1 MAAPPDPARPDPARP
16 DPARPDPAH
25 PSPAHPSPAEPEGVR
40 PPRPPLQRP
49 PKRDY
54 AAEEEAGRRLTNA
67 HILLRRGQTAE
78 AEAAVRAILAERAGD
93 AAAHELLGDIQA
105 AREDWEAAAAAYQAA
120 LAHET
125 GRASAEAKF
134 GKATLR
140 RAERERQAKMGVAYA
155 AAETAMVRREGGSRG
170 AWPVILG
177 SALCPG
183 LGQVVQGQTL
193 KGGILIGIFLLGL
206 LLLALLPH
214 GGSGRSYFGPA
225 FWLVTALLAGDW
237 LYAVADAAQASSR
250 KDN

>member
-1 MAAPPDPARPDPARP
+1 MAAPPDPARPDPQRP
-16 DPARPDPAH
+16 DPQRPDGA
-25 PSPAHPSPAEPEGVR
+25 R
-40 PPRPPLQRP
+40 PPRPPVPRP

-93 AAAHELLGDIQA
+93 AAAHELLGDILA
-105 AREDWEAAAAAYQAA
+105 ARDGWAAAAGAYQTA
-120 LAHET
+120 LTHEP
-125 GRASAEAKF
+125 GRASAETKF

-140 RAERERQAKMGVAYA
+140 RAERERQEKMGVAYA
-155 AAETAMVRREGGSRG
+155 ATETAMVRREGGSRG

-177 SALCPG
+177 SAVCPG

-225 FWLVTALLAGDW
+225 FWLVTALMAGDW

-250 KDN
+250 KEE

>member
-1 MAAPPDPARPDPARP
+1 MAAPPDPARPDPPRHDPPRHDPPRRA
-16 DPARPDPAH
+16 PARPAAPH
-25 PSPAHPSPAEPEGVR
+25 
-40 PPRPPLQRP
+40 PPR
-49 PKRDY
+49 RDY

-67 HILLRRGQTAE
+67 HILLRRGRTAE

-93 AAAHELLGDIQA
+93 AAAHEMLGDVLA
-105 AREDWEAAAAAYQAA
+105 AREDWEAATAAYQAA
-120 LAHET
+120 LAHEP

-140 RAERERQAKMGVAYA
+140 RAERERQAKMGVTYA
-155 AAETAMVRREGGSRG
+155 AADTAMVRREGGARG

-177 SALCPG
+177 SVICPG
-183 LGQVVQGQTL
+183 LGQVVQGQTV
-193 KGGILIGIFLLGL
+193 KGAVLIGVFLLGL

-225 FWLVTALLAGDW
+225 FWLVAALLAGDW

-250 KDN
+250 KEDGPR

>member
-16 DPARPDPAH
+16 DPARPLRPAA
-25 PSPAHPSPAEPEGVR
+25 P
-40 PPRPPLQRP
+40 RP

-67 HILLRRGQTAE
+67 HIQLRRGLTAE
-78 AEAAVRAILAERAGD
+78 AEASVRAILAERAGD
-93 AAAHELLGDIQA
+93 AAAHELLGDVLA
-105 AREDWEAAAAAYQAA
+105 ARDDWEAAAGAYQAA
-120 LAHET
+120 LTHEP
-125 GRASAEAKF
+125 GRASAETKF

-140 RAERERQAKMGVAYA
+140 RAERERQEKLGVAYA
-155 AAETAMVRREGGSRG
+155 ATETAMVRREGGARG

-183 LGQVVQGQTL
+183 LGQVVQGQTV
-193 KGGILIGIFLLGL
+193 KGGILIGVFLLGL

-214 GGSGRSYFGPA
+214 AGSGRSYFGPA
-225 FWLVTALLAGDW
+225 FWLVTALLAADW

-250 KDN
+250 KEDSPP

>member
-1 MAAPPDPARPDPARP
+1 MAAPPDPACPDPARSSLPGP
-16 DPARPDPAH
+16 D
-25 PSPAHPSPAEPEGVR
+25 GMK
-40 PPRPPLQRP
+40 PPRPPIPRP

-67 HILLRRGQTAE
+67 HILFRRGQTAE

-105 AREDWEAAAAAYQAA
+105 AHEDWEGAAAAYQAA
-120 LAHET
+120 LAHEA

-140 RAERERQAKMGVAYA
+140 RVERERQEKLGVAYA
-155 AAETAMVRREGGSRG
+155 ATDTAMVRREGGARG
-170 AWPVILG
+170 GWPVILG

-183 LGQVVQGQTL
+183 LGQIVQGQIL
-193 KGGILIGIFLLGL
+193 KGGILIAVFLLGL

-214 GGSGRSYFGPA
+214 EGPGSSYFGPA

-250 KDN
+250 KED

>member
-1 MAAPPDPARPDPARP
+1 MAAPPDPAFPDPQPPNSARP
-16 DPARPDPAH
+16 D
-25 PSPAHPSPAEPEGVR
+25 GVR
-40 PPRPPLQRP
+40 PPRPPAPRP

-78 AEAAVRAILAERAGD
+78 AEVSVRAILAERAGD
-93 AAAHELLGDIQA
+93 AGAHELLGDVLG
-105 AREDWEAAAAAYQAA
+105 ARGDWAAAAAAYQAA
-120 LAHET
+120 LTHEP
-125 GRASAEAKF
+125 GRASAETKF

-140 RAERERQAKMGVAYA
+140 RAERERQEKLGVAYA
-155 AAETAMVRREGGSRG
+155 ATETAMVRRESGSRG

-177 SALCPG
+177 SLLCPG
-183 LGQVVQGQTL
+183 LGQVVQGQTV
-193 KGGILIGIFLLGL
+193 KGGILIGVFLLGL
-206 LLLALLPH
+206 LGLALLPH

-250 KDN
+250 KEDGSR